1 MGGKRKGEK
10 VVEGSVVESP
20 KKKIKLTEISTDK
33 KVETITV
40 EQEISTPKD
49 KEAKKKK
56 KSRKVL
62 TDHAVEVAG

>member
-10 VVEGSVVESP
+10 VVEGCVVESP
-20 KKKIKLTEISTDK
+20 KKKIKLAETSTDK

-56 KSRKVL
+56 SRKVI
-62 TDHAVEVAG
+62 TDIVVEVAG